1 MFLLHGFKTVDI
13 WFFVICAIIIVLIVI
28 IYFLI
33 PVFKRKQFAEARKNL
48 ARRETLFRQNQEDEL
63 LENISVDSESEDK
76 SVAMEVDSTEKEES
90 VASAL
95 SEEEINQES
104 IIEPLDSKVTM
115 DDFMKSEEEKDE

>member
-13 WFFVICAIIIVLIVI
+13 WFFVICGIIIGLIVI

-76 SVAMEVDSTEKEES
+76 SVAIEVDSTEKEES

-95 SEEEINQES
+95 SEEINQES

>member
-13 WFFVICAIIIVLIVI
+13 WFFVICGIIIGLIVI

-33 PVFKRKQFAEARKNL
+33 PVFKRKQFAEARNNL

-63 LENISVDSESEDK
+63 LENISVDSKSEDK
-76 SVAMEVDSTEKEES
+76 SVAVEVDPTEKEES
-90 VASAL
+90 VANAL

-104 IIEPLDSKVTM
+104 KLEPQDSKVAM
-115 DDFMKSEEEKDE
+115 DDFMKSEEKKDE

>member
-13 WFFVICAIIIVLIVI
+13 WFFVICGIIIGLIVI

-48 ARRETLFRQNQEDEL
+48 ARRETLVRQNQEDEL
-63 LENISVDSESEDK
+63 LENISVDSKSEDK
-76 SVAMEVDSTEKEES
+76 SVAVEVDPTEKEES
-90 VASAL
+90 VANAL

-104 IIEPLDSKVTM
+104 KLEPQDSKVAM
-115 DDFMKSEEEKDE
+115 DDFMKSEEKKDE

>member
-13 WFFVICAIIIVLIVI
+13 WFFVICGIIIGLIVI

-48 ARRETLFRQNQEDEL
+48 ARRETLFRQNQEEEL
-63 LENISVDSESEDK
+63 LENISVDSKSEDK
-76 SVAMEVDSTEKEES
+76 SVAAGVDPTEKEES
-90 VASAL
+90 VANAL

-104 IIEPLDSKVTM
+104 KLEPQDSKVAM
-115 DDFMKSEEEKDE
+115 DDFMKSEEKKDE